1 MIRKNGD
8 HLFSRPR
15 QAIAAIGVLALT
27 GILGWTVWTL
37 PPFSN
42 QMSTL
47 VSSNMSISGVENP
60 VTAVLLNFR
69 GYDTLLEIGVLLLA
83 AVSVLSVA
91 PSAVMRTD
99 STPSPI
105 LVLLLRLMLP
115 FIILV
120 SGYILWIGKYA
131 PGGAFQAGAVLA
143 AGGILLATAAVR
155 FNLPAS
161 KAMPLATGI
170 GLLIF
175 LLVALTTM
183 MVRGNFLQY
192 PVALAGTLILII
204 EAAATLSIAA
214 VLVRLFVGVKS
225 DAAPPSAGQD
235 SKILIFGEENNIQ

>member
-1 MIRKNGD
+1 
-8 HLFSRPR
+8 
-15 QAIAAIGVLALT
+15 
-27 GILGWTVWTL
+27 
-37 PPFSN
+37 
-42 QMSTL
+42 
-47 VSSNMSISGVENP
+47 
-60 VTAVLLNFR
+60 
-69 GYDTLLEIGVLLLA
+69 
-83 AVSVLSVA
+83 
-91 PSAVMRTD
+91 MRTD

-155 FNLPAS
+155 FNLPDS

-204 EAAATLSIAA
+204 EAAATLSIAV

-225 DAAPPSAGQD
+225 DAAPPRQRAQD
-235 SKILIFGEENNIQ
+235 SKILIFGEENKIK

>member
-8 HLFSRPR
+8 HLFSRPG
-15 QAIAAIGVLALT
+15 QTIAAVGVLALT

-42 QMSTL
+42 QMSAL

-83 AVSVLSVA
+83 AVSVLSVS

-155 FNLPAS
+155 FNLPDS

-225 DAAPPSAGQD
+225 DAAPPSAGPRQQNPD
-235 SKILIFGEENNIQ
+235 FWGGK